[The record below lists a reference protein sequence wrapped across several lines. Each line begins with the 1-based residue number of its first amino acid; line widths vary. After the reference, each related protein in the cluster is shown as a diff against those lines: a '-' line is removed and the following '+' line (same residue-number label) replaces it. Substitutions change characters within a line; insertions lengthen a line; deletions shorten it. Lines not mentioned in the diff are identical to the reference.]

1 MANKLDNLKKG
12 DGFDAHPE
20 RINRNGRPK
29 KYVTLLKEMGY
40 KQSEVMDT
48 IQVMLS
54 MDLDELADVF
64 KNPKATVLE
73 RTIANA
79 MRKSLEKGSLYSIE
93 TLLTRVYGKPKETST
108 VTNDGKI
115 EIVFTKGKTI
125 L

>member
-1 MANKLDNLKKG
+1 MAYKDIEPRWEKG
-12 DGFDAHPE
+12 ISGNP
-20 RINRNGRPK
+20 NGRPK
-29 KYVTLLKEMGY
+29 KYVTLLKEAGY
-40 KQSEVMDT
+40 KMSEVNDT

-93 TLLTRVYGKPKETST
+93 TLLTRVYGKPKETTT
-108 VTNDGKI
+108 VTNDGRI
-115 EIVFTKGKTI
+115 EFIITKGKTI